1 MSSLAAGARI
11 AALRL
16 WRRASLVA
24 LLLAIGLVVVA
35 ALLERHSA
43 ALDAADHTLVGA
55 VFGVAVPVL
64 GYLVVEC
71 STDSRR
77 LDASLDELA
86 RHGANRRTAVLGLL
100 GVCAA
105 LLAAAAAAL
114 AVIGVTVAR
123 GLSDAGLSRDLLASA
138 WIGAVAGIAYAA
150 WFALGSRFGRHGGGR
165 FWALCLDWVLGSTT
179 TFVAVPWPRGHIR
192 NLLGAAPVLALAQW
206 QGGVALGLLTL
217 AYLGLAIWRI
227 RS

>member
-1 MSSLAAGARI
+1 MSSLGAGARV
-11 AALRL
+11 AAFRL

-24 LLLAIGLVVVA
+24 LLLAAGLVAVA
-35 ALLERHSA
+35 ALLERQSA

-71 STDSRR
+71 SADGRR

-86 RHGANRRTAVLGLL
+86 RHGANRRAAALGLL
-100 GVCAA
+100 WVCAA
-105 LLAAAAAAL
+105 LMAAAGAAL
-114 AVIGVTVAR
+114 AMLGVAVAR
-123 GLSDAGLSRDLLASA
+123 GLSDGALSADLQASA
-138 WIGAVAGIAYAA
+138 WIGAVAGIAYTA
-150 WFALGSRFGRHGGGR
+150 WFALGSAFGRRGGGR

-179 TFVAVPWPRGHIR
+179 TLVAAPWPRGHIR

-206 QGGVALGLLTL
+206 QGGLALALLTL
-217 AYLGLAIWRI
+217 GYLGLSLWRI